1 MIKEIVF
8 DVEVKKTL
16 SSNKY
21 TKSTGFIYYNFIK
34 NEMLLGFKDPVKS
47 FIKTNQFGEIKI
59 YDPKNNEVMITQ
71 NVMYSTKGHLMYY
84 FFSQSQK
91 DLGLSKMGFV
101 QNNRKFDGQYE
112 ISEWIPPVSIS
123 KQLNKVLLVTKY
135 QLPTLIEYYKNET
148 IIKKTYFS
156 DYQKF
161 GQISFPLKV
170 VEIDYI
176 IGKKDSSITYTIYSN
191 PRINSNIEPEI
202 KNFEIPSNAKVTTA
216 K

>member
-1 MIKEIVF
+1 
-8 DVEVKKTL
+8 
-16 SSNKY
+16 
-21 TKSTGFIYYNFIK
+21 
-34 NEMLLGFKDPVKS
+34 
-47 FIKTNQFGEIKI
+47 
-59 YDPKNNEVMITQ
+59 
-71 NVMYSTKGHLMYY
+71 
-84 FFSQSQK
+84 
-91 DLGLSKMGFV
+91 MGFV